1 MINDKQG
8 SLWCGHLTPV
18 DHRKILYDHVGLIV
32 TFPVAVFFGFL
43 VARGF
48 LLEAV
53 PRRGWVGAGLVGV
66 GWVFLVVVMVCGVNK
81 H

>member
-1 MINDKQG
+1 MVNDKQG

-18 DHRKILYDHVGLIV
+18 DHKKVLYNHVGLIA

-53 PRRGWVGAGLVGV
+53 PGLG
-66 GWVFLVVVMVCGVNK
+66 GCRHALGGCSLWLS
-81 H
+81 